1 MNSIKETKIPEI
13 KKKYS
18 SVEKEENKIL
28 VIIEHKKK
36 NIYLHCDK
44 EILLIINLI
53 DGKSSIDDIRLEL
66 EKLGYDLSNETLNE
80 IIFIK
85 LKKLISDDEE
95 ENKYGYLFFKFT
107 LINANL
113 VKKISSYF
121 SFIFRN
127 KSFVIFTFIFF
138 IFISIYL
145 AFFTKN
151 NFDITSQN
159 IYVLPIILLFTLVF
173 HEIGHAAACYT
184 YGAKNGSIGFG
195 FYLLTPVMFA
205 DVTDAWKLTKKER
218 VLIDIAGLYMEGLLM
233 CLLLIIYLLTKVDF
247 FLYSSI
253 IIVFNTFININPFL
267 RFDGYWILSD
277 ITNTYNLRTIS
288 NNKLKDFIS
297 FRLKNISTRDFFLV
311 FYAFLSL
318 LFLFWFLF
326 YMTYYRFIDL
336 INFPKNIYLFL
347 KGWIL
352 NHENS
357 NIGFWQISL
366 PLGFYLLIISKIKQ
380 LYFLVFNKIKS

>member
-1 MNSIKETKIPEI
+1 
-13 KKKYS
+13 
-18 SVEKEENKIL
+18 
-28 VIIEHKKK
+28 
-36 NIYLHCDK
+36 
-44 EILLIINLI
+44 
-53 DGKSSIDDIRLEL
+53 
-66 EKLGYDLSNETLNE
+66 
-80 IIFIK
+80 
-85 LKKLISDDEE
+85 
-95 ENKYGYLFFKFT
+95 
-107 LINANL
+107 
-113 VKKISSYF
+113 
-121 SFIFRN
+121 
-127 KSFVIFTFIFF
+127 
-138 IFISIYL
+138 
-145 AFFTKN
+145 
-151 NFDITSQN
+151 
-159 IYVLPIILLFTLVF
+159 
-173 HEIGHAAACYT
+173 
-184 YGAKNGSIGFG
+184 
-195 FYLLTPVMFA
+195 
-205 DVTDAWKLTKKER
+205 
-218 VLIDIAGLYMEGLLM
+218 M

>member
-1 MNSIKETKIPEI
+1 MNSNIKTKIPEI

-28 VIIEHKKK
+28 VIIEHEKK

-53 DGKSSIDDIRLEL
+53 DGINSIDDIRLEL
-66 EKLGYDLSNETLNE
+66 QKLGHELSIETLNE

>member
-1 MNSIKETKIPEI
+1 
-13 KKKYS
+13 
-18 SVEKEENKIL
+18 
-28 VIIEHKKK
+28 
-36 NIYLHCDK
+36 
-44 EILLIINLI
+44 
-53 DGKSSIDDIRLEL
+53 
-66 EKLGYDLSNETLNE
+66 
-80 IIFIK
+80 
-85 LKKLISDDEE
+85 
-95 ENKYGYLFFKFT
+95 
-107 LINANL
+107 
-113 VKKISSYF
+113 
-121 SFIFRN
+121 
-127 KSFVIFTFIFF
+127 
-138 IFISIYL
+138 
-145 AFFTKN
+145 
-151 NFDITSQN
+151 
-159 IYVLPIILLFTLVF
+159 
-173 HEIGHAAACYT
+173 
-184 YGAKNGSIGFG
+184 
-195 FYLLTPVMFA
+195 MFA

-297 FRLKNISTRDFFLV
+297 FRLKNISRRDFFLV

-357 NIGFWQISL
+357 NVGFWQISL